1 MPKDYP
7 PVSTIPSY
15 FTRRAKKVRSSEIN
29 ILESE
34 NKLVGDDEGMVED
47 SGDDNDEIDEY
58 LQFTEQQ
65 EHERSAAVQSQYN
78 S

>member
-1 MPKDYP
+1 MPKDYL

-15 FTRRAKKVRSSEIN
+15 FSRRAKKVRSSEIN

-47 SGDDNDEIDEY
+47 SGIVEMIMMKLMSTFN
-58 LQFTEQQ
+58 LLSNKSMKGQ
-65 EHERSAAVQSQYN
+65 
-78 S
+78 